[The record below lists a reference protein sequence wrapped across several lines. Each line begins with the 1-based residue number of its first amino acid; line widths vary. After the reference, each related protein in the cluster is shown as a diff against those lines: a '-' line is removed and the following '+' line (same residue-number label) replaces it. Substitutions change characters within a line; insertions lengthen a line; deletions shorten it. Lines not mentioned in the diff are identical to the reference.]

1 MRGIEEYLSHYSAP
15 HSQNHILMMLSFC
28 SCGYFADE
36 RGCIM
41 HLRCMTFREHPPVK
55 IAFGDGGCYIMH
67 LRCMTLITQIVLCAV
82 QKVNEK
88 KENKM
93 RKMYSAQI

>member
-1 MRGIEEYLSHYSAP
+1 MHLRCMTFREHPPVKIAFGDGG
-15 HSQNHILMMLSFC
+15 C
-28 SCGYFADE
+28 
-36 RGCIM
+36 CIM

>member
-1 MRGIEEYLSHYSAP
+1 MGIEEYLSHYSAP
-15 HSQNHILMMLSFC
+15 YSQNRILMMLSFC
-28 SCGYFADE
+28 SCGCFADE
-36 RGCIM
+36 R
-41 HLRCMTFREHPPVK
+41 
-55 IAFGDGGCYIMH
+55 CYIMH
-67 LRCMTLITQIVLCAV
+67 LRCMTLITQIVLCVV

>member
-1 MRGIEEYLSHYSAP
+1 
-15 HSQNHILMMLSFC
+15 
-28 SCGYFADE
+28 
-36 RGCIM
+36 
-41 HLRCMTFREHPPVK
+41 MTFREHPPVK

-67 LRCMTLITQIVLCAV
+67 LRCMTLITQIVLCVV

-93 RKMYSAQI
+93 GILVDSPKKNEYNVKQFDQDEV

>member
-1 MRGIEEYLSHYSAP
+1 MHLRCMTFREHPPVKIASGD
-15 HSQNHILMMLSFC
+15 
-28 SCGYFADE
+28 G
-36 RGCIM
+36 GCYIM

-88 KENKM
+88 KENKL

>member
-1 MRGIEEYLSHYSAP
+1 
-15 HSQNHILMMLSFC
+15 MLSFC
-28 SCGYFADE
+28 SCGCFADE

>member
-1 MRGIEEYLSHYSAP
+1 
-15 HSQNHILMMLSFC
+15 
-28 SCGYFADE
+28 
-36 RGCIM
+36 
-41 HLRCMTFREHPPVK
+41 
-55 IAFGDGGCYIMH
+55 MH

-93 RKMYSAQI
+93 RKMYSAQICQKIRKSNSKEKIKMGILVDSPKKNEYNVKQFEQDEV